1 MRRTKRKFFC
11 VADLTS
17 AIGDGP
23 IGIKADSHKQRAS
36 STAVLGGVGETF
48 LGKILGPFTRRYEAS
63 SDKCRSIFKG
73 RKRQKRPRKVS
84 RP

>member
-36 STAVLGGVGETF
+36 STAVLGGLERHFWGRFSALSQEDTKQAVISVEAYSKVENDKSAQ
-48 LGKILGPFTRRYEAS
+48 GK
-63 SDKCRSIFKG
+63 
-73 RKRQKRPRKVS
+73 
-84 RP
+84 